1 MEENTPITP
10 EQTQT
15 PEPQPVTP
23 PPGYTPPVSSPW
35 YPTGKREMIFCV
47 LILLTSLAMANFI
60 LEGGFRLG
68 FAIAA
73 IASIA
78 CAFWYLTASGHKGD
92 WYTRSILGL
101 CLVIAGAFGYSSDR
115 FVKGVL
121 FCFLL
126 AGVNLALCLMA
137 GQNRRSPGGIRSL
150 LDAPRALFALGCG
163 KWTPATKGI
172 VNFFRVGGETSRK
185 TGAILAGLAIAVP
198 VLAILIPL
206 LMSSDAAFE
215 GLMDL
220 LPEFDL
226 QELTQTVFW
235 GVILFFILYT
245 RGTALHHE
253 QKNTAP
259 ERRGKGL
266 HPFTVNTVLTMV
278 CVLYLVYLISQIAYF
293 SGGFLGIL
301 PEGYS
306 TAQYARR
313 GFFEMAWL
321 CAINLGLITLG
332 ISLASR
338 NGPVPLATKLL
349 CLFIGLV
356 TLFLVLAS
364 CAKMVLYIG
373 TYGLTRMR
381 VLTMT
386 IIAFLALTTVIVSV
400 WLFVPKLQYMKAVML
415 IGLTIGAAVIWMD
428 VDTQV
433 ARYNVDAYLSGKL
446 ETIDTAHLGSLGDGA
461 LESIVRLQEAD
472 DPVVAGIAK
481 DLVTYWYIE
490 QPEDFRSWTYVNHNA
505 QQFSEFWTEFP
516 ADSEESAVTDP

>member
-1 MEENTPITP
+1 MEENIPITP
-10 EQTQT
+10 EPA
-15 PEPQPVTP
+15 PEAGKT
-23 PPGYTPPVSSPW
+23 
-35 YPTGKREMIFCV
+35 YPTGKREMLFCV
-47 LILLTSLAMANFI
+47 LILLTGLAMANFVM
-60 LEGGFRLG
+60 EGGLRLG

-73 IASIA
+73 VISIVCSA
-78 CAFWYLTASGHKGD
+78 WYLAASGHKGD
-92 WYTRSILGL
+92 WYTRSILVL
-101 CLVIAGAFGYSSDR
+101 CIIIATAFGYSSDG
-115 FVKGVL
+115 FVKAVL

-126 AGVNLALCLMA
+126 VGVNLALCQMA
-137 GQNRRSPGGIRSL
+137 GQNRRAAGGIRSL

-163 KWTPATKGI
+163 KWSPAMKGI
-172 VNFFRVGGETSRK
+172 AAFFRTGGETSRK

-198 VLAILIPL
+198 VLAIMIPL

-226 QELTQTVFW
+226 DELFTTVFW
-235 GVILFFILYT
+235 GSILFLILYT

-253 QKNTAP
+253 PKNTAP

-266 HPFTVNTVLTMV
+266 HPFTVNTVLAMV
-278 CVLYLVYLISQIAYF
+278 CVLYVVYLFSQLAYF

-321 CAINLGLITLG
+321 CAINLAIITFG

-338 NGPVPLATKLL
+338 KGPVFPVTKLL

-356 TLFLVLAS
+356 TLFLVSAS

-386 IIAFLALTTVIVSV
+386 IIAFLALTTVMVSV

-415 IGLTIGAAVIWMD
+415 IGLAIGAGVIWMD

-433 ARYNVDAYLSGKL
+433 ARYNVSAYLSGKL

-461 LESIVRLQEAD
+461 LESIARLQEAE
-472 DPVVAGIAK
+472 DPEVAKIAK
-481 DLVTYWYIE
+481 DLVAYWYIE

-505 QQFSEFWTEFP
+505 QQYSEFWTTLP
-516 ADSEESAVTDP
+516 TDSEEGEVIRP

>member
-1 MEENTPITP
+1 MEDNIPITP
-10 EQTQT
+10 EHPQTS
-15 PEPQPVTP
+15 EPRPVTP
-23 PPGYTPPVSSPW
+23 PPYYTPPTPPRPF
-35 YPTGKREMIFCV
+35 PTGKREMIFCI
-47 LILLTSLAMANFI
+47 LILLTGLAMANFVI
-60 LEGGFRLG
+60 EGGFRLG

-73 IASIA
+73 IASIV
-78 CAFWYLTASGHKGD
+78 CAFWYLAASGHKGN

-101 CLVIAGAFGYSSDR
+101 CLIIAAAFSYSSDR
-115 FVKGVL
+115 FVKAVL
-121 FCFLL
+121 LCFLL
-126 AGVNLALCLMA
+126 VGVNLALCQTA
-137 GQNRRSPGGIRSL
+137 GQNRRSAGGVRSL
-150 LDAPRALFALGCG
+150 LDAPRALFVLGF
-163 KWTPATKGI
+163 TKMDSSMKG
-172 VNFFRVGGETSRK
+172 VVHFFRTGGETSRK

-226 QELTQTVFW
+226 YELVQTVLW
-235 GVILFFILYT
+235 GIVLFSILYT
-245 RGTALHHE
+245 RGTALHHAE
-253 QKNTAP
+253 KTDAP
-259 ERRGKGL
+259 KKRGKGL

-278 CVLYLVYLISQIAYF
+278 CVLYVVYLFSQLAYF

-321 CAINLGLITLG
+321 CAINLGIITFG

-338 NGPVPLATKLL
+338 NGSASLSTRLL
-349 CLFIGLV
+349 CLFVGLV
-356 TLFLVLAS
+356 TLFLVSAS

-381 VLTMT
+381 VLTMA
-386 IIAFLALTTVIVSV
+386 IIVFLALTTVIVAT

-415 IGLTIGAAVIWMD
+415 IALAIGAAVIWMD
-428 VDTQV
+428 VDTLV
-433 ARYNVDAYLSGKL
+433 ARYNVNAYLSGRL

-461 LESIVRLQEAD
+461 LESVVLLQEAE
-472 DPVVAGIAK
+472 DPTVAEIAR
-481 DLVTYWYIE
+481 DLVTNWYVE
-490 QPEDFRSWTYVNHNA
+490 EPEDFRSWTYVNHHA
-505 QQFSEFWTEFP
+505 QQFSEFWENLSP
-516 ADSEESAVTDP
+516 ASEVYE